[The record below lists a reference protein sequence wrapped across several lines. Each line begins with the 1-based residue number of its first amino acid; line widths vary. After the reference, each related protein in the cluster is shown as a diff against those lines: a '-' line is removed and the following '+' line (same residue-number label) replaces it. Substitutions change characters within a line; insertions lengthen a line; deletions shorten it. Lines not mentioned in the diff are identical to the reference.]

1 MSATDPQPQI
11 TQEEKR
17 RVMENDRRVRE
28 GSTTFRSFSD
38 AFANEGKESGRFS
51 KLNVAPVVHP
61 LPANSPWS
69 GEQPQPGDEASLG
82 ININQLERDR

>member
-1 MSATDPQPQI
+1 MTATDPQPQI

-17 RVMENDRRVRE
+17 RVLENDRRARE
-28 GSTTFRSFSD
+28 QATFKSFSD

-61 LPANSPWS
+61 LPPNSPWS
-69 GEQPQPGDEASLG
+69 GAQPSPGDEPAYG
-82 ININQLERDR
+82 VDINKV